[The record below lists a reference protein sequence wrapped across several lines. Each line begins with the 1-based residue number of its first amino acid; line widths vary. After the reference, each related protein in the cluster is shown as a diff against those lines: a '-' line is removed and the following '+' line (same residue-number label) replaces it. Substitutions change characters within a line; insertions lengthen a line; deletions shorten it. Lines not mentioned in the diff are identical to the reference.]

1 MGVGSVEGAKPTDYL
16 YAYMH
21 NILFNTYV
29 KQSLT

>member
-21 NILFNTYV
+21 NILFTYV